1 MKTFTPRVLALLI
14 IAVFSQGLLNCPAGA
29 ADPELHHD
37 YALELIRRGEHEKAL
52 EQLQKA
58 YQLYSAD
65 PTLKKNLATA
75 YTLVGKR
82 LIEHNRFDEA
92 AEKFE
97 QARELYPDEPSYSKL
112 RGIALYLGKRYDS
125 AIVEFE
131 RARGL
136 SGDSAE
142 LLYYLGRVYYDTGE
156 TAHSVELW
164 EKGLAIDPAN
174 RNLQEVLAK
183 GRRELVA
190 EAVMDK
196 EHSGRFLVSYD
207 VELKTELA
215 DQVLDVLESA
225 YNAVG
230 SDLGYFPT
238 ARVPVILYTKK
249 EYKSITASPDWSGG
263 LYDGKIR
270 LPIGGITEIPPRL
283 RGVLRHEYTH
293 VVINELTKGNCPTWL
308 NEGIAEVEGRKEFDS
323 PLTELDK
330 AAKSGALLP
339 VKSLED
345 SFASLG
351 GKEATVAYQQSYS
364 LVRFMVATYG
374 WYKVREILV
383 NLGDGMPV
391 NAAVAKAF
399 ADFGLTYNDVEGEW
413 RAHLLKE
420 SGGL

>member
-1 MKTFTPRVLALLI
+1 MKSFKPRILALLMVA
-14 IAVFSQGLLNCPAGA
+14 AVSHGLLICPAGA
-29 ADPELHHD
+29 ADPELRHD
-37 YALELIRRGEHEKAL
+37 YALELVRQGEYEKAL

-65 PTLKKNLATA
+65 PILKKNLATV

-82 LIEHNRFDEA
+82 LIERNRFDEA
-92 AEKFE
+92 AEKFDR
-97 QARELYPDEPSYSKL
+97 ARELFPDEPGYSKL
-112 RGIALYLGKRYDS
+112 RGIAFYLGKSYDS
-125 AIVEFE
+125 ALVELE

-136 SGDSAE
+136 AGDSAE

-156 TAHSVELW
+156 TAHGVELW

-190 EAVMDK
+190 EAGMDK
-196 EHSGRFLVSYD
+196 EHSGRFLVSFD
-207 VELKTELA
+207 VELKTDLA
-215 DQVLDVLESA
+215 DRVLDLLESA
-225 YNAVG
+225 YNTVG

-238 ARVPVILYTKK
+238 ARVPVILYTRK

-270 LPIGGITEIPPRL
+270 LPIGGITEIPSRL

-293 VVINELTKGNCPTWL
+293 VVIHELTKGNCPTWL

-323 PLTELDK
+323 SLTELEK

-339 VKSLED
+339 VKSLEG

-351 GKEATVAYQQSYS
+351 GKEATLAYQQSYS
-364 LVRFMVATYG
+364 LVKFMVATYG
-374 WYKVREILV
+374 WYKVRDVLV

-391 NAAVAKAF
+391 EAAFAKAF
-399 ADFGLTYNDVEGEW
+399 ADFSLSYQGVVEEW
-413 RAHLLKE
+413 QAFLRKE
-420 SGGL
+420 FGG